1 MVDLLANAINK
12 IKVYESMGINEC
24 MIPSTK
30 PIKAVLEV
38 MKKNNYIQELE
49 EVEEGKF
56 KQPKVSLSK
65 KINDV
70 GVIKPRHAVNMEEFQ
85 RYEKRYIPSRDFGI
99 LIVST
104 SKGIMTNREA
114 RENHVGGR
122 LLAYVY

>member
-56 KQPKVSLSK
+56 KQLKHLLHTFKSYDRIRPLADPQILHFLLPLPLCLS
-65 KINDV
+65 
-70 GVIKPRHAVNMEEFQ
+70 
-85 RYEKRYIPSRDFGI
+85 S
-99 LIVST
+99 
-104 SKGIMTNREA
+104 
-114 RENHVGGR
+114 
-122 LLAYVY
+122 